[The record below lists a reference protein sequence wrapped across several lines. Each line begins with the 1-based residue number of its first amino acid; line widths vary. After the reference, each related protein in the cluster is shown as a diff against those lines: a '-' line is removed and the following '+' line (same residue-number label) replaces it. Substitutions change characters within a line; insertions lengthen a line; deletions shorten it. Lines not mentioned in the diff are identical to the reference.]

1 MDRAKWD
8 RWAQGYGIV
17 AVALVII
24 TFFLPAKSPP
34 KVDDS
39 ASTVVSWYTE
49 NQDALLTSSF
59 LTGLALVF
67 LTFFFASLVYTLWN
81 AEERRLAI
89 TALAGAVL
97 LGAIGLVAVAI
108 QTVLAYNMAAKL
120 EAETVKFLWEFTV
133 GPFGFNWAVA
143 IIAAAT
149 GFATLRTGILPTW
162 YAPASIVAS
171 VWFIISGA
179 TYASDG
185 FFSPTG
191 LFASIGFFAFLA
203 WVLLTSG
210 LLLTRTSPAEAP
222 RPATAM

>member
-8 RWAQGYGIV
+8 RLAPGYGIV
-17 AVALVII
+17 AVVLVII

-34 KVDDS
+34 KIDDP

-49 NQDALLTSSF
+49 NQDALLTNSF
-59 LTGLALVF
+59 LSGLGLFFVIS
-67 LTFFFASLVYTLWN
+67 FFASLVYTIWN

-89 TALAGAVL
+89 TALAGVVL
-97 LGAIGLVAVAI
+97 LGGLGLLAVAI
-108 QTVLAYNMAAKL
+108 QTLLAYDMAGKM
-120 EAETVKFLWEFTV
+120 EPETVKFLWAFV
-133 GPFGFNWAVA
+133 ASPFGFNWAVA

-149 GFATLRTGILPTW
+149 GIASLRARILPTW
-162 YAPASIVAS
+162 YGGASIVAS
-171 VWFIISGA
+171 VWFIVSGA

-191 LFASIGFFAFLA
+191 LFGAIGFFGFLA

-210 LLLTRTSPAEAP
+210 LLLTRTIPAEAP

>member
-17 AVALVII
+17 AVALVIV
-24 TFFLPAKSPP
+24 TFFLPGSPP
-34 KVDDS
+34 KIDDS
-39 ASTVVSWYTE
+39 PSTIASWYTE
-49 NQDALLTSSF
+49 NQDALLTNSF
-59 LTGLALVF
+59 LSGLALVF

-89 TALAGAVL
+89 TTLAGAVL
-97 LGAIGLVAVAI
+97 LGALGLLAVTI
-108 QTVLAYNMAAKL
+108 QTLLAYGLAAKM
-120 EAETVKFLWEFTV
+120 EAETVKFLWAFTI

-149 GFATLRTGILPTW
+149 GFATLRTRILPTW
-162 YAPASIVAS
+162 YAAASIVAS
-171 VWFIISGA
+171 VWFVISGA

-191 LFASIGFFAFLA
+191 AFATIGFFAFLA